1 MHPQPHHPTDGRFGV
16 ILNANAGRVTRALA
30 RRVRR
35 TVGEDRVFLT
45 TSQEHAN
52 QALLTCIERGYKT
65 VFAGGGDGTIVDT
78 INSLER
84 LRPDLSTALPAV
96 GVLRLGTGNAL
107 AHWLGAGW
115 PVRDL
120 QRFHSG
126 ALHSR
131 RSIRMVE
138 SEGTL
143 FPFGGLGHDG
153 AVLNDYYELK
163 KKYEGTALAGLMS
176 GLSGYFIAGL
186 GVTVPRFL
194 RRDNTR
200 IRVVNLGG
208 EAWRIGPGG
217 DRVGKPVGHGET
229 LYEGLASTV
238 GAATTP
244 LLGYGFRFFPFAAR
258 VPDRLHLRVLD
269 FSPLR
274 CVKEIPAAWNGT
286 MQGEGV
292 HDFYAERVRVQFEQ
306 SMPYQMGGDPKGY
319 RDQVSFGL
327 SEHPVTLVGQA

>member
-1 MHPQPHHPTDGRFGV
+1 MQPQPHHPSDGRFGV

-45 TSQEHAN
+45 TSRESATE
-52 QALLTCIERGYKT
+52 ALQTCIERGYKT

-84 LRPDLSTALPAV
+84 FRGDAQVPAV

-115 PVRDL
+115 PVQDL
-120 QRFHSG
+120 RRYQG
-126 ALHSR
+126 GGLHSR
-131 RSIRMVE
+131 MSIRMVE

-143 FPFGGLGHDG
+143 FPFGGLGHDA

-163 KKYEGTALAGLMS
+163 KKYENTPFAGLMS
-176 GLSGYFIAGL
+176 GLTGYFIAGL

-194 RRDNTR
+194 TRDNTR

-208 EAWRIGPGG
+208 DAWRIGPGG
-217 DRVGKPVGHGET
+217 DRVGQPVGYGQT
-229 LYEGLASTV
+229 LFEGPASVV

-258 VPDRLHLRVLD
+258 RPDRLHLRVLD

-286 MQGEGV
+286 MSGEGV
-292 HDFYAERVRVQFEQ
+292 HDFYAERVRVQFEH
-306 SMPYQMGGDPKGY
+306 SMPDQMGGDPKGY
-319 RDQVSFGL
+319 RDEVGFGL